1 MVAFMD
7 SFKVSDHM
15 HELWYGDKKVAKD
28 MTKDQL
34 EAKFECGLKY
44 INFDRCN
51 TAHNGFKHKF

>member
-1 MVAFMD
+1 MD

-44 INFDRCN
+44 INFDRCI